1 MRALM
6 LLCLTGGLVAA
17 EGDTASDPAARCDAL
32 TSARKEIRVARSE
45 FKRLARVEQSAL
57 KQARQVVFRET
68 AQGRTMAPGFGAAA
82 DLLGAAAAEDKKL
95 AKLCTEMAAS
105 YRAMAAA
112 LDRKASY
119 LSADQRAKPPAKRAD
134 ATFKQAHGM
143 LTAAK
148 RSGTGKDNAAAAWS
162 IVRKGDPRY
171 RALAKN
177 MQTLGAA
184 LATAEGSQ
192 PTGSTKATLAR
203 VRQLTDLLQA
213 RFEGVATER
222 PQPPPAPPPT

>member
-17 EGDTASDPAARCDAL
+17 EDDTACGPAARCDAL
-32 TSARKEIRVARSE
+32 ASARKEIRIARSE
-45 FKRLARVEQSAL
+45 FKRLARVEQTAL
-57 KQARQVVFRET
+57 KQARRVVFGET
-68 AQGRTMAPGFGAAA
+68 PQGKAMAPGFGAAA
-82 DLLGAAAAEDKKL
+82 DLLEAAAAEDKKL
-95 AKLCTEMAAS
+95 AKLCSEMAAS

-134 ATFKQAHGM
+134 ATFKQAHGL

-148 RSGTGKDNAAAAWS
+148 PSATGKDNVAAAWS
-162 IVRKGDPRY
+162 MVCKGDPRH

-203 VRQLTDLLQA
+203 VRQLTALLQL
-213 RFEGVATER
+213 RFKGVATER
-222 PQPPPAPPPT
+222 PQPPPAPAPT